1 MVEFH
6 RSEEGVSIVGQA
18 DKWIPYPV
26 EYKHGSPKEH
36 DADALQLCGQ
46 AMCLEE
52 MLLCEIPEG
61 SLFYGETRRREK
73 VLFSP
78 ELREKVKALLDEM
91 QKNMERG
98 HTPKAKMTKGCNAC
112 SLKELC
118 MPKLSKS
125 VSVDEYLK
133 RAAKG
138 E

>member
-1 MVEFH
+1 
-6 RSEEGVSIVGQA
+6 
-18 DKWIPYPV
+18 
-26 EYKHGSPKEH
+26 
-36 DADALQLCGQ
+36 
-46 AMCLEE
+46 MCLEE

-112 SLKELC
+112 SLKDICL
-118 MPKLSKS
+118 PRLQKS
-125 VSVDEYLK
+125 GTVAAYLK
-133 RAAKG
+133 KNL
-138 E
+138 EDTL

>member
-1 MVEFH
+1 
-6 RSEEGVSIVGQA
+6 
-18 DKWIPYPV
+18 
-26 EYKHGSPKEH
+26 
-36 DADALQLCGQ
+36 
-46 AMCLEE
+46 MCLEE
-52 MLLCEIPEG
+52 MLSCEIPEG